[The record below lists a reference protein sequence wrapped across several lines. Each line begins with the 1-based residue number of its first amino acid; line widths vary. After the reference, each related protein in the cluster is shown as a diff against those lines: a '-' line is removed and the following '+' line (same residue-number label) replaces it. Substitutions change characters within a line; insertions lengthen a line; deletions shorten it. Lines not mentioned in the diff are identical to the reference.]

1 MGSFPAHDDAG
12 EGPGREGS
20 PTKSCKG
27 TEGGKKPGLRSHDSV
42 LPSAL
47 SQDVFQTQ
55 HSKGLLPV
63 LNVGLN
69 ESREKGTEEILG
81 TEASGLL
88 RRAELTISMTRIAH
102 TDVAPKEEF

>member
-1 MGSFPAHDDAG
+1 MTLGKALAEKAAPPRAAR
-12 EGPGREGS
+12 GR
-20 PTKSCKG
+20 K
-27 TEGGKKPGLRSHDSV
+27 GGKKPGLCSHDSV

-88 RRAELTISMTRIAH
+88 RRAALTISMTRIAH
-102 TDVAPKEEF
+102 TDVVPKEGF